1 MNKGTNTMKILLEHP
16 ETECSEQVT
25 VCFNWFFFA
34 GSPPSPDDPYGEP
47 GGFEYVVNSF
57 KGPEWV
63 TEELI
68 LNYLYETD
76 YKYLI
81 Y

>member
-1 MNKGTNTMKILLEHP
+1 MNKGTNTIKILLEHP
-16 ETECSEQVT
+16 ETEHSEQVLI
-25 VCFNWFFFA
+25 CFNWFFFK
-34 GSPPSPDDPYGEP
+34 GSSPSENDPLGEP

-57 KGPEWV
+57 KGPDWV
-63 TEELI
+63 NEELI

-81 Y
+81 N